1 MKKEYIKPELEVFE
15 LRGRDAILAA
25 VSANPGGAFDTSND
39 AEGDNGDYSREN
51 NRPSNPNLWD
61 NVW

>member
-1 MKKEYIKPELEVFE
+1 MKKEYIKPEVEVFDIG
-15 LRGRDAILAA
+15 GRDAILAV
-25 VSANPGGAFDTSND
+25 VSGNPDSFDPDMGGN
-39 AEGDNGDYSREN
+39 GDGGDYSRDN